1 MATSGLQATHSLRF
15 LITGGGRGLG
25 RGLAR
30 QLIQEGHDVFV
41 VDIDA
46 KELQH
51 TLNKHLPSSSASS
64 SAAGPG
70 KFAGAECDVSSLTSV
85 RAAIDKA
92 GRFHRG
98 GKVDVVVNNASRTNP
113 YWSHGAST
121 SRLHSDSSD
130 RDGDRDGDG
139 DGGESIIEREWRSF
153 VDTNL
158 TGTFHVSR
166 ASVPLLDGGVLPSIV
181 NISSTR
187 AKMSEPDQEG
197 YASTKAGIL
206 GLTHSMAASLA
217 PKGIRVNAIL
227 PGWIPSSHESIAGDA
242 DATPH
247 NDGLTTADEEQHWSG
262 AVGTV
267 EDLKNAVLFLA
278 TTRFADGAEICLD
291 GGMTKKMIYVEE

>member
-121 SRLHSDSSD
+121 SRPRNDSSDSD

-139 DGGESIIEREWRSF
+139 DGDAGESIIEREWKSF

-197 YASTKAGIL
+197 YAST
-206 GLTHSMAASLA
+206 
-217 PKGIRVNAIL
+217 
-227 PGWIPSSHESIAGDA
+227 
-242 DATPH
+242 
-247 NDGLTTADEEQHWSG
+247 
-262 AVGTV
+262 
-267 EDLKNAVLFLA
+267 
-278 TTRFADGAEICLD
+278 
-291 GGMTKKMIYVEE
+291 